1 MDQFK
6 NSDECYLRTVMLLG
20 SFREIIKKANELES
34 LFMSDKVPKDYFEII
49 SGQITITKIKG
60 KFSGI
65 IESYN
70 RGLEELKKLSNCTY
84 EILSEIKQ
92 IDLNRIDKS
101 NIEFYIPY
109 HIQIIINNSEAI
121 ISALE
126 NLQKEKYGN
135 HFEETSKLEAEI
147 QEFEFS
153 NKLIYNHLKDS
164 IKSLNNGTYI
174 GAVLTA
180 GKVASFILE
189 NIELDD
195 EGRSAIDSFKKL
207 NPNDKIGRTI
217 KEDDEKVRILVE
229 KGLIRKDERDNF
241 IRGIRR
247 LRNAYTH
254 NLEYIPEGYNEASS
268 FVTSAISLAKIYS
281 KLQND
286 KTPNNT
292 NTG

>member
-1 MDQFK
+1 MDQLK
-6 NSDECYLRTVMLLG
+6 NSDDCYFRTMMLLG

-34 LFMSDKVPKDYFEII
+34 LFMSDKVPKNYFEII
-49 SGQITITKIKG
+49 SDQITDNKIRG
-60 KFSGI
+60 KFLSI
-65 IESYN
+65 ILSYN
-70 RGLEELKKLSNCTY
+70 NWLEELKKLPNCSY
-84 EILSEIKQ
+84 EIFSKFEQ
-92 IDLNRIDKS
+92 IDLNSIDRD
-101 NIEFYIPY
+101 NIEPYISF
-109 HIQIIINNSEAI
+109 HIQNIIINSGAI

-164 IKSLNNGTYI
+164 IRSLNNDTYI

-195 EGRSAIDSFKKL
+195 EGRKAIDSFKKS
-207 NPNDKIGRTI
+207 NPNDIKDIKS

-229 KGLIRKDERDNF
+229 KGLVRKDERDNF
-241 IRGIRR
+241 MRGIRK

-254 NLEYIPEGYNEASS
+254 NIEFIPRDYNEANS
-268 FVTSAISLAKIYS
+268 FVNSAISLAKIY
-281 KLQND
+281 KNLQDD
-286 KTPNNT
+286 KNSNNT
-292 NTG
+292 NTD